1 MFARSVLKFAVLGMV
16 FSLATGWA
24 NVQAAGDKRAH
35 NMVVQVVD
43 NDAVRWKQ
51 TLGIV
56 KNLKKDMGNDN
67 LSVEIVVHGGGLKMA
82 LLESEV
88 AKTIGEVQ
96 KEGVVFSAC
105 NASMKQQK
113 VKENDLVDGV
123 KVVPFGAKRIMERQE
138 QGWTYLRM

>member
-1 MFARSVLKFAVLGMV
+1 MKFAVLGIV
-16 FSLATGWA
+16 FSLASGWA
-24 NVQAAGDKRAH
+24 NVQAAGDKKAH

-43 NDAVRWKQ
+43 NDPIRWKQ

-67 LSVEIVVHGGGLKMA
+67 LGVEIVVHGGGLKMA
-82 LLESEV
+82 LLESDV
-88 AKTIGEVQ
+88 AKMMADVQ
-96 KEGVVFSAC
+96 KDGVVFSAC